1 MSKGRPNSKMPLVE
15 LKYVL
20 LIVYLEGRLLVVPD
34 LELLL
39 CSGPAELVN
48 LLQQG
53 RHCRDL

>member
-1 MSKGRPNSKMPLVE
+1 MPLVE

-53 RHCRDL
+53 RHRRDL